1 MMGISMEEADMLLVR
16 IQEARE
22 HLEKEALRI
31 PQLSPSLHEAIVEAG
46 VALDDALA
54 VLTHFRQICDAFVP
68 GEPGAKL
75 ILK

>member
-22 HLEKEALRI
+22 HLEKEALRT

-46 VALDDALA
+46 VTLDDALA
-54 VLTHFRQICDAFVP
+54 VLTYFRQICDAFVP
-68 GEPGAKL
+68 GEPDAKL